1 MPCHGRAS
9 RGYRLHARQVA
20 SKTAVMPETPQDLA
34 QAEARAAIAAAGTL
48 PDHEIDLAAVA
59 LQFARIDRPDADWR
73 AAAAALSA
81 LARQAV
87 QAAIASPKAE
97 AGDLVQRANALARVL
112 HEAAGFDGD
121 SEHYDN
127 PANANLI
134 DVLNR
139 RRGLPVALGI
149 LWLHTAEAAG
159 WGAHGVDFPGHFL
172 VALEG
177 GRGQAVVDVFHGGA
191 PLGAPELRHLLKR
204 MEGDKAELR
213 PGLLVAMSK
222 RGVLLRLQNN
232 IKLRRLQAGDMPGA
246 LACTEDMLRLAPDH
260 APMWREAGLM
270 NQRLDRISA
279 ALQCLDHCLELEPAG
294 EMAGRVRQVIE
305 ELRQRLN

>member
-1 MPCHGRAS
+1 MAP
-9 RGYRLHARQVA
+9 
-20 SKTAVMPETPQDLA
+20 KTGTRSDTPQA
-34 QAEARAAIAAAGTL
+34 QALAEARAAITAAGTL

-59 LQFARIDRPDADWR
+59 LQFARIDRPEADWR
-73 AAAAALSA
+73 AANQALSA
-81 LARQAV
+81 LARAAV
-87 QAAIASPKAE
+87 QAAIGNPRAE
-97 AGDLVQRANALARVL
+97 AGDLMQRAQALAGVI
-112 HEAAGFDGD
+112 HEQAGFDGD
-121 SEHYDN
+121 SERYDDL
-127 PANANLI
+127 ANANLI
-134 DVLNR
+134 EVLHR

-149 LWLHTAEAAG
+149 LWLHAAEAAG

-213 PGLLVAMSK
+213 PGLLVAMSR

-232 IKLRRLQAGDMPGA
+232 IKLRRLRAGDMPGA
-246 LACTEDMLRLAPDH
+246 LVCTEDMLRLAPDH
-260 APMWREAGLM
+260 GPMWREAGLM
-270 NQRLDRISA
+270 NQRLDRIGA
-279 ALQCLDHCLELEPAG
+279 ALHCLDRCLELEPEG